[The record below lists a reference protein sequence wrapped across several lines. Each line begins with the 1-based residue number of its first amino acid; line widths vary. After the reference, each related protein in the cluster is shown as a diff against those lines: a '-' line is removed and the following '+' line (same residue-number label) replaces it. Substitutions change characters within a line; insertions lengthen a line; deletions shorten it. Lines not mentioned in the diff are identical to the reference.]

1 MDKDISLSQN
11 GYLSSKRTREQSFVT
26 MRVNGQLFGASVYA
40 VQDILR
46 RQTVTRIPLAPPM
59 VQGALNLRGRI
70 VTAINMYRRLDILT
84 VEPPAQPMHVV
95 LDFKGELYSLM
106 VDSVGDVLSLP
117 LEFIDK
123 APVNLP
129 ASWRDITA
137 GVYRLQHELLVLF
150 DIQALLEFQP
160 AESLS

>member
-1 MDKDISLSQN
+1 MNRDISLSQN
-11 GYLSSKRTREQSFVT
+11 GYLSQRRTQEQSFVT

-46 RQTVTRIPLAPPM
+46 RQTVTRIPLSSPI
-59 VQGALNLRGRI
+59 VEGALNLRGRI
-70 VTAINMYRRLDILT
+70 VTAINMHRRLDMLNATI
-84 VEPPAQPMHVV
+84 VESPMHVV
-95 LDFKGELYSLM
+95 LDYKGELYSLM

-117 LEFIDK
+117 LEHIDK

-129 ASWRDITA
+129 YSWQEITA
-137 GVYRLQHELLVLF
+137 GVYRLQNELLVLF

-160 AESLS
+160 AVLES